1 MVTSLFLTQIRNHA
15 FFNKTPL
22 KKALMIIS
30 VVISAT
36 IIVALECYI
45 YISLYDKANIFTG
58 FNYPFVI
65 LIDAILFLLN
75 VVFLVPAIEK
85 TYFKNEQERL
95 IFLSRPIKDTD
106 VLVAKAMYIYLQS
119 FAFTL
124 LTIFP
129 ITLIYGLKYGAG
141 FLFYLTLFFTPFV
154 LAFVALMFSFLL
166 AIPYHEITK
175 FFKGRKIILLVI
187 ALIGGYL
194 LAYAYSLLL
203 NLFVS
208 LVQNASLDNLFNTNN
223 INIITNLS
231 TYLWPIYNILQI
243 ATYHSFAMQTLLL
256 LLVICGSFLVGL
268 FPFMFYYSHTL
279 KHTLPEKKRRR
290 TFLANQLYITSV
302 NKALI
307 RKEFTLITSKN
318 DDSVFSYSTLIALQP
333 FLIYLVVSALNVIF
347 HSGNLNY
354 IRSLFPAIYSTI
366 DASMIFL
373 FLAVIN
379 GAVLSLNNERNTIKL
394 IKTIPVKFDKQLLIK
409 FMVPFTLSSIS
420 FLLTDI
426 VLVSTLQISWVAFI
440 FLLFNGTLMIALLN
454 FMSLYSSL
462 KKQKNGD
469 LLTIIVDFVAP
480 LGFVLVAALST
491 IFIKFPNSLASDAF
505 FYGLILALEVLLL
518 IPFVLMMRKKFSLLL
533 LRYDGGEDYA

>member
-1 MVTSLFLTQIRNHA
+1 
-15 FFNKTPL
+15 
-22 KKALMIIS
+22 
-30 VVISAT
+30 
-36 IIVALECYI
+36 
-45 YISLYDKANIFTG
+45 
-58 FNYPFVI
+58 
-65 LIDAILFLLN
+65 
-75 VVFLVPAIEK
+75 
-85 TYFKNEQERL
+85 
-95 IFLSRPIKDTD
+95 
-106 VLVAKAMYIYLQS
+106 
-119 FAFTL
+119 
-124 LTIFP
+124 
-129 ITLIYGLKYGAG
+129 
-141 FLFYLTLFFTPFV
+141 
-154 LAFVALMFSFLL
+154 
-166 AIPYHEITK
+166 
-175 FFKGRKIILLVI
+175 
-187 ALIGGYL
+187 
-194 LAYAYSLLL
+194 
-203 NLFVS
+203 
-208 LVQNASLDNLFNTNN
+208 
-223 INIITNLS
+223 
-231 TYLWPIYNILQI
+231 
-243 ATYHSFAMQTLLL
+243 MQTLLL

-268 FPFMFYYSHTL
+268 FPFMFYYSYTL
-279 KHTLPEKKRRR
+279 KHTLPEKKQRR

-426 VLVSTLQISWVAFI
+426 VLVSTLQIGWVAFI

-480 LGFVLVAALST
+480 LVFVLVAALST
-491 IFIKFPNSLASDAF
+491 VFIKFPNSLASDAF
-505 FYGLILALEVLLL
+505 FYGLILVLEVLLL
-518 IPFVLMMRKKFSLLL
+518 IPFILMMKKKFSLLL